1 MFLVVSFLK
10 KSRGKKTDGVEK
22 VTLASPSR
30 FSPEWGERECV
41 RERERERKRSGGG
54 KAESGNDET
63 LFVFPL

>member
-1 MFLVVSFLK
+1 LK
-10 KSRGKKTDGVEK
+10 KSRGKRTDGVEK

-30 FSPEWGERECV
+30 FSSEWGERV

-54 KAESGNDET
+54 KAESRNDET